1 MFFLHSGS
9 PTGVRLSATEG
20 LRHRREARRGR
31 GRASCSRSWTGS
43 SWGAGWPLEEQ
54 QPHPWVAVLLVQ
66 RWTAVLLVQQRRT
79 VHQGLLVQQ
88 LMQQP
93 GQLGIL

>member
-1 MFFLHSGS
+1 
-9 PTGVRLSATEG
+9 
-20 LRHRREARRGR
+20 
-31 GRASCSRSWTGS
+31 
-43 SWGAGWPLEEQ
+43 
-54 QPHPWVAVLLVQ
+54 VLLVQ